1 MIPAHPRTVDHDAI
15 TQAAAHWCRRLH
27 AEDCTPAERVAFERW
42 LAADPLNA
50 DKYRAMAQIWEVAD
64 YLPRLNSPR
73 KALRRLATVAVV
85 GMLALPLAGWAAWRQ
100 GWLPDSYQTIESHDS
115 RQQVVLADGSKV
127 ELNLNSRLVY
137 THYINERRV
146 TLKAGEAFFEVHQD
160 GERPFV
166 VRAGQ
171 GQVRA
176 TGTRFNVW
184 KYQDQVRVA
193 LVEGSVM
200 VSSRSDKDSY
210 RMGPGMQASYTF
222 GDLEPQLH
230 QAPSGD
236 TSLAWRD
243 GKLVLDDLALADALP
258 LINRYL
264 DKPLVLAD
272 NTTGTIRIGGIFNT
286 GEVGKLVSSLPK
298 VLPVYLTRNKAGGTV
313 LNSISPRPK
322 G

>member
-1 MIPAHPRTVDHDAI
+1 MSPAYPRTVDHDAI
-15 TQAAAHWCRRLH
+15 TEAAAQWCLRLH

-42 LAADPLNA
+42 LAAEPLHA
-50 DKYRAMAQIWEVAD
+50 HAYRAMAQMWEVSD
-64 YLPRLNSPR
+64 YLPRRPVQR
-73 KALRRLATVAVV
+73 KRLRNLATATVL
-85 GMLALPLAGWAAWRQ
+85 GLLALPLAGWLGWRQ
-100 GWLPDSYQTIESHDS
+100 GWLPDSYQAFESQGS
-115 RQQVVLADGSKV
+115 RQHVLLADGSKV

-146 TLKAGEAFFEVHQD
+146 TLKVGEAFFDVHPD
-160 GERPFV
+160 AEHPFV

-171 GQVRA
+171 GQTEA
-176 TGTRFNVW
+176 IGTRFNVW
-184 KYQDQVRVA
+184 KYQDQVRVT
-193 LVEGSVM
+193 LVEGSVN
-200 VSSRSDKDSY
+200 VSSHAGRHGY
-210 RMGPGMQASYTF
+210 RLEPGMQALYRA
-222 GDLEPQLH
+222 GDFEPQLNPRH
-230 QAPSGD
+230 GGD
-236 TSLAWRD
+236 TSLAWRS
-243 GKLVLDDLALADALP
+243 GKLVLDDLPLADALP